1 MRTRFRMPGIF
12 AIAYVVVG
20 LIVAQQHHYFNNL
33 GTVKRVGSMLLA
45 VLLWWLVLLGIDL
58 HIK

>member
-1 MRTRFRMPGIF
+1 MRTRFRMPSLFVIV
-12 AIAYVVVG
+12 YVVVG

-33 GTVKRVGSMLLA
+33 GTIKRFGSAVLA

>member
-1 MRTRFRMPGIF
+1 MRTGFRMPSILV
-12 AIAYVVVG
+12 IVYVVVG

-33 GTVKRVGSMLLA
+33 GTIKRVGSAVLA

>member
-1 MRTRFRMPGIF
+1 MRPRLTGIVG
-12 AIAYVVVG
+12 IVYVVVG

-33 GTVKRVGSMLLA
+33 GTIKRVGSAILA
-45 VLLWWLVLLGIDL
+45 VLLWWLILLGIDL

>member
-1 MRTRFRMPGIF
+1 MRLRLTGIVG
-12 AIAYVVVG
+12 IVYVVVG

-33 GTVKRVGSMLLA
+33 GTIKRVGSAVLA

-58 HIK
+58 RIK

>member
-1 MRTRFRMPGIF
+1 MQTRFRMPSILV
-12 AIAYVVVG
+12 IVYVVVG
-20 LIVAQQHHYFNNL
+20 LIVAQQHHYFSNL
-33 GTVKRVGSMLLA
+33 GTVKRVGSAVLA

>member
-1 MRTRFRMPGIF
+1 MRTRFRMPSVLVVVYI
-12 AIAYVVVG
+12 VVG
-20 LIVAQQHHYFNNL
+20 LIIAQQHHYFNNL
-33 GTVKRVGSMLLA
+33 GTIKRVGSAVLA

>member
-1 MRTRFRMPGIF
+1 MHVRSRLSGIVF
-12 AIAYVVVG
+12 VVYIVVG

-33 GTVKRVGSMLLA
+33 GTLKRVFSAVLA
-45 VLLWWLVLLGIDL
+45 VVLWWLVLLGIDL